1 MLSGK
6 CPGNNPENQD
16 KVLGYQ
22 EGRYERRTDDGQE
35 QFYKPCVSVLESVW
49 LKLWG
54 WDPSV
59 FGLLKKLNSCN
70 IECHKEQSD
79 PCPWWSMFSCCGWSG
94 AQVIFGHDGQHDGHT
109 WTARAH
115 ATTPSA
121 AINAPIGWS
130 HFVGAYNTWQGITWA
145 VEHLSFSRQFL
156 GLL

>member
-22 EGRYERRTDDGQE
+22 EGRYESRTDDGQE
-35 QFYKPCVSVLESVW
+35 QFYKPCMSVLESVW

-79 PCPWWSMFSCCGWSG
+79 PCPAHGDQCSHAAVDQVRKLSFATMVSTMVTL
-94 AQVIFGHDGQHDGHT
+94 AQHEHTLQHLLLPLTPRSVGHT
-109 WTARAH
+109 LLGR
-115 ATTPSA
+115 TTPDRESLEPLN
-121 AINAPIGWS
+121 ICS
-130 HFVGAYNTWQGITWA
+130 
-145 VEHLSFSRQFL
+145 
-156 GLL
+156 LLANS